1 VRRVQSR
8 HRRVLGELN
17 LSVEAMLMPTTLDN
31 NEEQVA
37 HEAGHGTSAEELQS
51 SISPADDLLSRVGCD
66 MDSGFSGSSSASYRY
81 ASRLYT
87 CQFVRIVQSLTLDYL
102 LADLLGDILTK
113 RSALSRCFHRSGLG
127 SLRRGLGKASG
138 AEATGVQ
145 RKTKAAMI
153 WKKGWKGWKKLHS
166 FGSSSSSSSSNN
178 KIIGE
183 SNDSSRLVNFDL
195 WRFALLRSNCRT
207 IKCKQLECLTVIHRR
222 HRHRYRVPIVS

>member
-1 VRRVQSR
+1 VQSR

-17 LSVEAMLMPTTLDN
+17 LSVEAMLMPTTVDN

-37 HEAGHGTSAEELQS
+37 HETGHGTSAEELQS
-51 SISPADDLLSRVGCD
+51 SIISPADDLLSRVGCD

-81 ASRLYT
+81 ASGLCDGYKFLR
-87 CQFVRIVQSLTLDYL
+87 VARPLTTLH
-102 LADLLGDILTK
+102 AIWILIK
-113 RSALSRCFHRSGLG
+113 RSVSSHCFHRSGLG

-153 WKKGWKGWKKLHS
+153 WRKGWKGWKKLHS

-183 SNDSSRLVNFDL
+183 SDDSSRLVNFDL
-195 WRFALLRSNCRT
+195 RRIALPRLKRRT
-207 IKCKQLECLTVIHRR
+207 IKCKQLEYLTVIHRR